1 MAAPLTTIQQDIRVN
16 YHYAVH
22 FTRDLFAAGNPLMR
36 DLLAENDSGC
46 PKKLL
51 VVVDRG
57 VYQHHP
63 QLLSRIEAYCL
74 HYPEVIDLAG
84 VPLLFGGGE
93 RLKNDPLHVTI
104 VQQAIQAG
112 GLCRHSYVVAV
123 GGGALIDVAGFA
135 AATAHRGLRLIRVP
149 TTVMAQADAA
159 IGVKNGINAF
169 GKKNFIGT
177 FAPPVA
183 VVNDADFLPTVS
195 QRDWIGGVAE
205 AVKVALI
212 KDGAFF
218 DFLEASAAALADRD
232 LDLMEQVIHRCAV
245 LHLDHIANGG
255 DPFESGS
262 SRPLDFGHWAA
273 HKLEQ
278 LSGFELGHGQAVAM
292 GIALDATYAHL
303 LGLLARPQWQR
314 ILDTL
319 ANLGFALYDPLM
331 ELEYGLL
338 GGLTEFREHLGG
350 GLTIM
355 LIWDIGQ
362 GIEVH
367 DMDPDLVGQSVA
379 LLKQRAEVPLG
390 YAARAMARLAGR

>member
-16 YHYAVH
+16 YRYAVH
-22 FTRDLFAAGNPLMR
+22 FTRDLFTAGNPLMR
-36 DLLAENDSGC
+36 DLLSENGSGC

-57 VYQHHP
+57 VYRHHP

-123 GGGALIDVAGFA
+123 GGGALIDMAGFA

-149 TTVMAQADAA
+149 TTVMAQADAS

-183 VVNDADFLPTVS
+183 VVNDADFLPTLS
-195 QRDWIGGVAE
+195 RRDWIGGVAE

-218 DFLEASAAALADRD
+218 DFLEANAAGLADRD
-232 LDLMEQVIHRCAV
+232 LDLMEQVIHRCAG

-314 ILDTL
+314 ILDML

-338 GGLTEFREHLGG
+338 DGLTEFREHLGG
-350 GLTIM
+350 WLTIM

-367 DMDPDLVGQSVA
+367 DMDPDLVERSVA

-390 YAARAMARLAGR
+390 YAARAMARLAGK

>member
-16 YHYAVH
+16 YRYAVH

-36 DLLAENDSGC
+36 DLLAENGSGC

-57 VYQHHP
+57 VYRHHP

-104 VQQAIQAG
+104 LQQAIQAG

-123 GGGALIDVAGFA
+123 GGGALIDMAGFA

-149 TTVMAQADAA
+149 TTVMAQADAS

-183 VVNDADFLPTVS
+183 VVNDADFLPTLS
-195 QRDWIGGVAE
+195 RRDWIGGVAE

-212 KDGAFF
+212 KDGTFF
-218 DFLEASAAALADRD
+218 DFLEANAAALADRD

-338 GGLTEFREHLGG
+338 DGLTEFREHLGG
-350 GLTIM
+350 WLTIM

-390 YAARAMARLAGR
+390 YAARAMAKLAGR

>member
-16 YHYAVH
+16 YRYAVH

-36 DLLAENDSGC
+36 DLLAENGSGC

-57 VYQHHP
+57 VYRHHP

-104 VQQAIQAG
+104 LQQAIQAG

-123 GGGALIDVAGFA
+123 GGGALIDMAGFA

-149 TTVMAQADAA
+149 TTVMAQADAS

-183 VVNDADFLPTVS
+183 VVNDADFLPTLS
-195 QRDWIGGVAE
+195 RRDWIGGVAE

-212 KDGAFF
+212 KDGGFF
-218 DFLEASAAALADRD
+218 DFLEANAAALADRD
-232 LDLMEQVIHRCAV
+232 LDLMEQVIHRCAG

-338 GGLTEFREHLGG
+338 DGLTEFREHLGG

-390 YAARAMARLAGR
+390 YAARAMAKLAGR

>member
-16 YHYAVH
+16 YRYAVH

-36 DLLAENDSGC
+36 DLLAENGSGC

-57 VYQHHP
+57 VYRHHP

-123 GGGALIDVAGFA
+123 GGGALIDMAGFA

-149 TTVMAQADAA
+149 TTVMAQADAS

-183 VVNDADFLPTVS
+183 VVNDADFLPTLS

-218 DFLEASAAALADRD
+218 DFLEANAAGLADRD
-232 LDLMEQVIHRCAV
+232 LDLMEQVIHRCAG

-278 LSGFELGHGQAVAM
+278 LSGFELGHGQAVAL

-338 GGLTEFREHLGG
+338 DGLTEFREHLGG

-367 DMDPDLVGQSVA
+367 DMDPDLVGQSLA
-379 LLKQRAEVPLG
+379 LLKQCSRVSLG
-390 YAARAMARLAGR
+390 EAVWARVRLAVK

>member
-16 YHYAVH
+16 YRYAVH
-22 FTRDLFAAGNPLMR
+22 FTRDLFAVGNPLMR
-36 DLLAENDSGC
+36 DLLAENGSSG

-57 VYQHHP
+57 VYRHHP

-123 GGGALIDVAGFA
+123 GGGALIDMAGFA

-149 TTVMAQADAA
+149 TTVMAQADAS

-183 VVNDADFLPTVS
+183 VVNDADFLPTLS
-195 QRDWIGGVAE
+195 RRDWIGGVAE

-218 DFLEASAAALADRD
+218 DFLEANAAGLADRD
-232 LDLMEQVIHRCAV
+232 LDLMGQMIHRCAG

-278 LSGFELGHGQAVAM
+278 LSGFELGHGQAVAL

-338 GGLTEFREHLGG
+338 DGLTEFREHLGG

-367 DMDPDLVGQSVA
+367 DMDPDLVGQSLA

-390 YAARAMARLAGR
+390 YAARAMAKLAGK